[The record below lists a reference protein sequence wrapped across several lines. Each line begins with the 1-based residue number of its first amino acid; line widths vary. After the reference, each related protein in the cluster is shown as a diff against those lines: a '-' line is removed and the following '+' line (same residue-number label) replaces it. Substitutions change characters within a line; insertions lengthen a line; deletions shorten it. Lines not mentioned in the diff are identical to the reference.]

1 MRSCDITLYIE
12 GHIFLCRRIASCYK
26 RVSDL
31 DDGGQG
37 PVPRW
42 EARYLFIFII
52 KMLAGVIL
60 VIWRRASFE
69 GSDETWES
77 ILTVIDWMPAIIVTA
92 ATSTTIIRE
101 VTLIFAER
109 YLSERFKAGV
119 EQGRQKGR
127 QEGRQEGIHLGR
139 QEGRVEGREE
149 VLEWL
154 AQVEEAKLQGAEP
167 PAPPW
172 EYLQNSV
179 EHE

>member
-1 MRSCDITLYIE
+1 M
-12 GHIFLCRRIASCYK
+12 
-26 RVSDL
+26 

-52 KMLAGVIL
+52 KMLAGVVL

-119 EQGRQKGR
+119 EQGRQEGHQEGR
-127 QEGRQEGIHLGR
+127 QEGREEGIHLGR
-139 QEGRVEGREE
+139 QEGRQEGREEGIHLGRQEGREE

-154 AQVEEAKLQGAEP
+154 TQVEEAKRQGTEP

-172 EYLQNSV
+172 EQNGY
-179 EHE
+179 

>member
-1 MRSCDITLYIE
+1 MDE
-12 GHIFLCRRIASCYK
+12 
-26 RVSDL
+26 
-31 DDGGQG
+31 GGQG

-52 KMLAGVIL
+52 KMLAGVVL

-77 ILTVIDWMPAIIVTA
+77 ILTVIDWMPAIIVTV

-119 EQGRQKGR
+119 EQGRQEGRQEGHQEGRQEGHQEGR
-127 QEGRQEGIHLGR
+127 QEGREEGREEGIHLGR
-139 QEGRVEGREE
+139 QEGREE

-154 AQVEEAKLQGAEP
+154 TQIEEAKRQGAEP

-172 EYLQNSV
+172 EQNGY
-179 EHE
+179 

>member
-1 MRSCDITLYIE
+1 M
-12 GHIFLCRRIASCYK
+12 
-26 RVSDL
+26 

-37 PVPRW
+37 AVPRW

-52 KMLAGVIL
+52 KMLAGVVL

-119 EQGRQKGR
+119 EQGRQEGRQEGHQEGRQEGHQEGR
-127 QEGRQEGIHLGR
+127 QEGREEGREEGIHLGR
-139 QEGRVEGREE
+139 QEGREE

-154 AQVEEAKLQGAEP
+154 AQVEEAKRQGAEP

-172 EYLQNSV
+172 EQNGKMA
-179 EHE
+179 

>member
-1 MRSCDITLYIE
+1 
-12 GHIFLCRRIASCYK
+12 
-26 RVSDL
+26 
-31 DDGGQG
+31 
-37 PVPRW
+37 
-42 EARYLFIFII
+42 
-52 KMLAGVIL
+52 MLAGVVI

-119 EQGRQKGR
+119 EQGRQ
-127 QEGRQEGIHLGR
+127 EGRQEGH
-139 QEGRVEGREE
+139 QEGRQEGREE

-154 AQVEEAKLQGAEP
+154 AQVENAKRQGAEP

-172 EYLQNSV
+172 EQNGY
-179 EHE
+179 

>member
-1 MRSCDITLYIE
+1 MDE
-12 GHIFLCRRIASCYK
+12 
-26 RVSDL
+26 
-31 DDGGQG
+31 GGQG

-52 KMLAGVIL
+52 KMLAGVVL

-69 GSDETWES
+69 GSDEIWES

-119 EQGRQKGR
+119 EQGRQEGHQEGRQEGHQEGR
-127 QEGRQEGIHLGR
+127 QEGREEGREEGIHLGRQKGHEEGREEGIHLGR
-139 QEGRVEGREE
+139 QEGREE
-149 VLEWL
+149 VLKWL
-154 AQVEEAKLQGAEP
+154 TQVEEAKRQGAEP

-172 EYLQNSV
+172 EQNGKTS
-179 EHE
+179 